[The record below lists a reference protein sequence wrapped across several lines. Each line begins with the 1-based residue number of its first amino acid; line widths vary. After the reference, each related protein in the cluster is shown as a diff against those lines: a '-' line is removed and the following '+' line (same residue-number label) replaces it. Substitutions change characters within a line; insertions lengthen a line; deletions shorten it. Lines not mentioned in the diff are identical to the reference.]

1 MLHPFNKL
9 PHLCLLLSQSQVS
22 NRNIVKCFDV
32 AFIVFL
38 DMVLFNKERSLFM
51 QEIKCPKCGTV
62 FTVDESG
69 YSAIVA
75 QVRDEQFHKDLHER
89 LAQFEKEKQTEIKLA
104 E

>member
-1 MLHPFNKL
+1 
-9 PHLCLLLSQSQVS
+9 
-22 NRNIVKCFDV
+22 
-32 AFIVFL
+32 
-38 DMVLFNKERSLFM
+38 M

-89 LAQFEKEKQTEIKLA
+89 LAQFEKEKQAEIKLA
-104 E
+104 ESKVEQEKLIAQLQNDVKDKEKDNELVHQKPKIQ

>member
-1 MLHPFNKL
+1 
-9 PHLCLLLSQSQVS
+9 
-22 NRNIVKCFDV
+22 
-32 AFIVFL
+32 
-38 DMVLFNKERSLFM
+38 M

-104 E
+104 ESKAEQEKEKTVAQLNQEIAELKSKIDAANKSKDTEIKLHLA

>member
-1 MLHPFNKL
+1 
-9 PHLCLLLSQSQVS
+9 
-22 NRNIVKCFDV
+22 
-32 AFIVFL
+32 
-38 DMVLFNKERSLFM
+38 M

-89 LAQFEKEKQTEIKLA
+89 LVQFEKEKQAEIKLA

>member
-1 MLHPFNKL
+1 
-9 PHLCLLLSQSQVS
+9 
-22 NRNIVKCFDV
+22 
-32 AFIVFL
+32 
-38 DMVLFNKERSLFM
+38 M

-104 E
+104 ESKAEQEKLIAQLQNDVKYKEKDNELVQQKPKIQ